1 MPSPQISSGKGGSP
15 LLLQNS
21 RDIIMLL
28 LQNESGFEPS
38 VHSPAQH
45 RHSLEMPRIGGVSR
59 FFGPQLTAP

>member
-1 MPSPQISSGKGGSP
+1 MPSPPISSGRGGSP

-38 VHSPAQH
+38 VHSQAQ
-45 RHSLEMPRIGGVSR
+45 RWHSLEMPRVGGLSR